1 MRLTQRNW
9 TALLALR
16 ELAKSPIRKRVS
28 LTDLAAR
35 LTVSKSYLEQIFA
48 RLRHDGMVR
57 GTRGTGGGYI
67 LAQPLTDISL
77 VAVLLASDSSA
88 PARPSSACADLRA
101 DLDKRLRHV
110 LGNIT
115 LADLYETLSQGER
128 RVHGEPDQVVRAT
141 ATTTTGDAAPNVAAT
156 TPTSRK
162 LIAA

>member
-1 MRLTQRNW
+1 
-9 TALLALR
+9 
-16 ELAKSPIRKRVS
+16 
-28 LTDLAAR
+28 
-35 LTVSKSYLEQIFA
+35 
-48 RLRHDGMVR
+48 
-57 GTRGTGGGYI
+57 
-67 LAQPLTDISL
+67 
-77 VAVLLASDSSA
+77 
-88 PARPSSACADLRA
+88 LRA

-128 RVHGEPDQVVRAT
+128 RVHGEPDQVVQAT